1 MNAEPQRAAQG
12 ASLAAELDA
21 VALAR
26 LRELDPDGSHD
37 VLRRVFKAFA
47 TSLARMLEQL
57 PDAGTRGDAA
67 VVASITHTLKSS
79 AASVGA
85 SELASICGEIERRLR
100 AGEPGSLVQDTARLS
115 QAGAAALAAAQAM
128 LAADAPPR

>member
-1 MNAEPQRAAQG
+1 MNTEPPRAPQG
-12 ASLAAELDA
+12 ASLAVELDA
-21 VALAR
+21 GALAR

-37 VLRRVFKAFA
+37 VLKRVFNAFA

-57 PDAGTRGDAA
+57 PDAGAQGDAA

-85 SELASICGEIERRLR
+85 SELASICGEVERRLR
-100 AGEPGSLVQDTARLS
+100 AGEPGSLARDIARLS
-115 QAGAAALAAAQAM
+115 QAGEAALAAVKAM
-128 LAADAPPR
+128 LTVDTPTR